1 MTWKSWIPLH
11 GDRSVRKKLR
21 ELDEAGIG
29 IPMIIILFL
38 QKSLELLLKGI
49 GQDIPIPS
57 YSDNYPYSSYDR
69 GVLTVVD
76 DLAEADFVYAEDIGY
91 ESEERFE
98 VRRKGLSLGR
108 FESLD
113 DARLFLDGQ
122 EL

>member
-1 MTWKSWIPLH
+1 MK
-11 GDRSVRKKLR
+11 
-21 ELDEAGIG
+21 E
-29 IPMIIILFL
+29 
-38 QKSLELLLKGI
+38 
-49 GQDIPIPS
+49 PS

-76 DLAEADFVYAEDIGY
+76 DLAEADFAYAEDIGY

-122 EL
+122 GL

>member
-1 MTWKSWIPLH
+1 
-11 GDRSVRKKLR
+11 
-21 ELDEAGIG
+21 
-29 IPMIIILFL
+29 
-38 QKSLELLLKGI
+38 LKE
-49 GQDIPIPS
+49 PS

-76 DLAEADFVYAEDIGY
+76 DLAEADFAYAEDIGY
-91 ESEERFE
+91 ESEELFE